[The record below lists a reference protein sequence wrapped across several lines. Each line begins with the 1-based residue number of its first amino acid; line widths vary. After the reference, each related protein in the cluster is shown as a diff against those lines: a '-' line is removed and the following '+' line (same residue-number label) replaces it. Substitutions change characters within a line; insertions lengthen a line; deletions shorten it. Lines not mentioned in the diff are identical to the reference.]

1 MKSGP
6 PLLIGLR
13 PRNCFPFLFS
23 FFSSFFLSSLSFS
36 FSFSPFFLSSLPF
49 SFLLSLFPFFSSF
62 FSFLLFSF
70 PFSPSFFLFLLFLFL
85 FPFQTLNSLVF
96 LSKTYQNLFL
106 RGEIIFGQ
114 NTLLRYANTFVP
126 VLVLFSVKNL
136 PKDHFEPKCVGFGF
150 LDGGAEVRL
159 NVLNLGR

>member
-1 MKSGP
+1 MNNKKKKVKSGP

-23 FFSSFFLSSLSFS
+23 FFSS
-36 FSFSPFFLSSLPF
+36 FFLSSLPF

-85 FPFQTLNSLVF
+85 FPYLTLNSLVF
-96 LSKTYQNLFL
+96 LSKTYQNRFL

-126 VLVLFSVKNL
+126 VLVSFSAKNY
-136 PKDHFEPKCVGFGF
+136 PKDHFEPKCVDLGFKRGF
-150 LDGGAEVRL
+150 RD
-159 NVLNLGR
+159 